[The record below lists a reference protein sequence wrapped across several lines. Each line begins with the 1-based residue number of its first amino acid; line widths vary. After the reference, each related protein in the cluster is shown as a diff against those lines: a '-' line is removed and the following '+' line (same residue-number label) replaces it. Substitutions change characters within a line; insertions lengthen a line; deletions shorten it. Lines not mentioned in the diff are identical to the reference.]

1 MNLIE
6 EVQKYLDEGFSYVN
20 AVSKVCQDV
29 ILLKISKYNMRDNV
43 TVKGGVFLMLMAL
56 YLLFTSSIFL

>member
-1 MNLIE
+1 MNLRE

>member
-1 MNLIE
+1 MNLRE

-29 ILLKISKYNMRDNV
+29 IPLKISKYNMRDNV